1 VKDAFGRSLGLGTGS
16 LPHPKTGGASRLFE
30 ARYLSDVELAPSWE
44 ELGARYGMDQKTAR
58 DRAATVARH
67 FRLILRRMLRNEI
80 AFPGDEG
87 QVTEPANDEEIRAL
101 LSPLRE

>member
-1 VKDAFGRSLGLGTGS
+1 
-16 LPHPKTGGASRLFE
+16 
-30 ARYLSDVELAPSWE
+30 
-44 ELGARYGMDQKTAR
+44 MDQKTAR